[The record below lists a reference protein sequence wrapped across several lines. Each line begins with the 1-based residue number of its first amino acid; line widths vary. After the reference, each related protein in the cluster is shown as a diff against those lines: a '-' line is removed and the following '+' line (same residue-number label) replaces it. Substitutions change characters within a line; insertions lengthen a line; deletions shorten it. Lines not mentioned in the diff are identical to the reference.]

1 MSTARRGVKYGLN
14 TVILGAL
21 VAGTGTV
28 VVAQVRDDAA
38 AQLAQEVATVEVAA
52 AEAHVPD
59 GATSADVP
67 LVTDL
72 ATQQLQHVAPAS
84 RSQARTALDDGV
96 TFTVV
101 VDGATVEVTS
111 GAATLADALAGAGI
125 VVGWDDQVS
134 ADLAS
139 APEAG
144 AQVLIGRAG
153 TQYVTEQVLTPHATE
168 ERKTSELLEGET
180 RVVQEGVDGDDRV
193 TSEITLVDG
202 VEVSRTTVVSVR
214 STEPVTEIVEVGT
227 RKPTRTA
234 TPAPSSSSSG
244 SSDSTAAPAP
254 AAPSTPVDPGTS
266 RAIAQ
271 EQVAARG
278 WGEEQWTCLDSL
290 WQKESNW
297 NHQAQNR
304 SSGAYGI
311 PQSLPGSK
319 MASVGADW
327 RTNPATQITWGLN
340 YIEGRYGNPCGAWD
354 HSKRKN
360 WY

>member
-1 MSTARRGVKYGLN
+1 MSTARRGVKYGLY

-38 AQLAQEVATVEVAA
+38 AQLAQEAATVEVAA

-111 GAATLADALAGAGI
+111 GAATLADALAEAGI

>member
-1 MSTARRGVKYGLN
+1 MSTARRGVKYGLY

-28 VVAQVRDDAA
+28 VVGQVRDDAA
-38 AQLAQEVATVEVAA
+38 AQLAQEAATVEVAA
-52 AEAHVPD
+52 AEAHVPE
-59 GATSADVP
+59 GASSADVP

-84 RSQARTALDDGV
+84 RSQGREALVDGV

-111 GAATLADALAGAGI
+111 AASTLSDALAEAGI

-134 ADLAS
+134 ADLAA
-139 APEAG
+139 APEPG
-144 AQVLIGRAG
+144 AQVLIGRGG
-153 TQYVTEQVLTPHATE
+153 TQYVTEQVLTPHETE
-168 ERKTSELLEGET
+168 ERRTSELLEGET

-193 TSEITLVDG
+193 TSEITVVDG
-202 VEVSRTTVVSVR
+202 AEVARRTVVSVR
-214 STEPVTEIVEVGT
+214 SAEPVTEIVEVGT
-227 RKPTRTA
+227 RKPTPAA
-234 TPAPSSSSSG
+234 TSSGSGSTGSSG
-244 SSDSTAAPAP
+244 SSAAP
-254 AAPSTPVDPGTS
+254 AAPATPVDPGTS

-271 EQVAARG
+271 ELVASRG
-278 WGEEQWTCLDSL
+278 WGEDQWICLDSL

-297 NHQAQNR
+297 NHLAQNR

-319 MASVGADW
+319 MASVADDW

-354 HSKRKN
+354 HSKRRN

>member
-1 MSTARRGVKYGLN
+1 MSTARRGVKYGLY

-21 VAGTGTV
+21 VAGTSTV
-28 VVAQVRDDAA
+28 VVGQVRDDAA
-38 AQLAQEVATVEVAA
+38 AAQLAQEAATLEVAA
-52 AEAHVPD
+52 AEAHVPA

-84 RSQARTALDDGV
+84 RSQERTALDDGV

-111 GAATLADALAGAGI
+111 AAGTLADALAEAGI
-125 VVGWDDQVS
+125 VVGWDDTVS
-134 ADLAS
+134 VDLTS

-144 AQVLIGRAG
+144 AQVLIGRGG
-153 TQYVTEQVLTPHATE
+153 TQYVTEQVLTPHETE
-168 ERKTSELLEGET
+168 ERRTSSLLEGET

-193 TSEITLVDG
+193 TSEITMVDG
-202 VEVSRTTVVSVR
+202 VEVSRTAVVSVR

-227 RKPTRTA
+227 RKPTP
-234 TPAPSSSSSG
+234 TPAPTSSGSGSSSSG
-244 SSDSTAAPAP
+244 SGSAP
-254 AAPSTPVDPGTS
+254 AAPSAPVDPGTS

-278 WGEEQWTCLDSL
+278 WGNDQWMCLDSL

-319 MASVGADW
+319 MASVADDW
-327 RTNPATQITWGLN
+327 RTNPATQITWGRN
-340 YIEGRYGNPCGAWD
+340 YIEGRYGTPCGAWD